1 MNMKWE
7 RADGVPANPL
17 AWSVPIG
24 TLTGVPL
31 RLHFSFLVYAVL
43 VLLRA
48 AGGTATGAAL
58 HGVGTVSMALG
69 ALLLVVGLREWVRAL
84 VVRASGGSV
93 DEVMLWPLGSV
104 QGIEPAPGWLA
115 ALAAAAVG
123 PAVSLVQLAIGGVVL
138 GIATGDWSTAVP
150 DPMSAEWLATPHPW
164 WIESLWLLQWTG
176 VQVLLLSLLPMVPLD
191 GGRAAEA
198 VIMRRRGAF
207 EAPRAA
213 TVFSLAAAAAVGMVA
228 VVRDLPVVLTV
239 AIACA
244 GYSVFLLWRMRAGDA
259 VARAGAESG
268 GGWMAAD
275 GGAPPEPD
283 PERKEREDAVRR
295 REARAA
301 EDRELDR
308 ILARIAAEGADAL
321 TAAERAFLARVSER
335 RRGESGGPRNR

>member
-1 MNMKWE
+1 MSMKWE
-7 RADGVPANPL
+7 RADGAPPNPL
-17 AWSVPIG
+17 AWSVPLG
-24 TLTGVPL
+24 TLTAVPL

-58 HGVGTVSMALG
+58 HGVGTVAMALG
-69 ALLLVVGLREWVRAL
+69 ALLLVIALREWVRAM

-138 GIATGDWSTAVP
+138 GVSTGDWSTAVP
-150 DPMSAEWLATPHPW
+150 DPMTAEWLATPHAW
-164 WIESLWLLQWTG
+164 WVEALWILQWTG

-198 VIMRRRGAF
+198 IIMRRRGAF

-244 GYSVFLLWRMRAGDA
+244 GYAVFLLWRMRAGDA
-259 VARAGAESG
+259 VARADADARGA
-268 GGWMAAD
+268 WLD
-275 GGAPPEPD
+275 GDRGAPSEPD
-283 PERKEREDAVRR
+283 PEREEREAAARR

-321 TAAERAFLARVSER
+321 SPAERVFLDRVSAR
-335 RRGESGGPRNR
+335 RRRESGGPGNR